1 MGAHRIAVIG
11 GNGIGRPEVIE
22 AGCRVLAFLA
32 EIRGANLAET
42 PRVDS

>member
-11 GNGIGRPEVIE
+11 GDGIGLEVIE

-32 EIRGANLAET
+32 EIRDANLAET